1 MSPGNTGSPAGHW
14 AADQCRAVDLLL
26 PPPHQCGLLGGPP
39 GLVPR
44 TLPGLAQKEERVL
57 WCLRPESATI
67 KPVTLQTNEF
77 LCVLNYKM
85 EKDTC
90 VAMQC
95 IKQLALCRHAI
106 NRTHEVKKK
115 HHLSPGL
122 LQNHSNESKHAK
134 LVQKKEGRKVR
145 VSVM

>member
-26 PPPHQCGLLGGPP
+26 PPPHQCGLLGALQGWFPGPCWAWRRRKSVYF
-39 GLVPR
+39 G
-44 TLPGLAQKEERVL
+44 A
-57 WCLRPESATI
+57 CLRPESATI

-106 NRTHEVKKK
+106 NRTHEVKKNTTFPQDYCK
-115 HHLSPGL
+115 TTLTN
-122 LQNHSNESKHAK
+122 QNTQNWYRR
-134 LVQKKEGRKVR
+134 RKGER
-145 VSVM
+145 

>member
-1 MSPGNTGSPAGHW
+1 MYFGA
-14 AADQCRAVDLLL
+14 
-26 PPPHQCGLLGGPP
+26 
-39 GLVPR
+39 
-44 TLPGLAQKEERVL
+44 
-57 WCLRPESATI
+57 CLRPESATI

-90 VAMQC
+90 IAMQC

-134 LVQKKEGRKVR
+134 LV
-145 VSVM
+145 

>member
-14 AADQCRAVDLLL
+14 AADKCRAVDLLL

-106 NRTHEVKKK
+106 NRTHEVKKNTTFPQDYCK
-115 HHLSPGL
+115 TTLMN
-122 LQNHSNESKHAK
+122 QNTQNWYRR
-134 LVQKKEGRKVR
+134 RKGER
-145 VSVM
+145 

>member
-44 TLPGLAQKEERVL
+44 TLLGLAQKEERVL

-106 NRTHEVKKK
+106 NRTHEVKKNTTFPQDYCK
-115 HHLSPGL
+115 TTLTN
-122 LQNHSNESKHAK
+122 QNTQNWYRR
-134 LVQKKEGRKVR
+134 RKGER
-145 VSVM
+145 

>member
-14 AADQCRAVDLLL
+14 AADKCRAVDLLL

-90 VAMQC
+90 IAMQC

-106 NRTHEVKKK
+106 NRTHEVKKNTTFPQDYCK
-115 HHLSPGL
+115 TTLMN
-122 LQNHSNESKHAK
+122 QNTQNWYRR
-134 LVQKKEGRKVR
+134 RKGER
-145 VSVM
+145 